1 MKPTDMH
8 DKYNMTRVKNKKINT
23 TLCNF
28 GKIDYLDVSVV
39 RNETI
44 V

>member
-23 TLCNF
+23 TLRNF
-28 GKIDYLDVSVV
+28 GKITCMSALYEMK
-39 RNETI
+39 R
-44 V
+44 